1 MKDTHDASPS
11 NQATPEE
18 ILGDVIR
25 LRRLELGLNEEDIVW
40 EEQAS
45 DLSIHEIEAGTC
57 QVCLRDLLH
66 MAKLLETTSADLLER
81 VEKRLAGRSG

>member
-1 MKDTHDASPS
+1 MKDAHDASPPS
-11 NQATPEE
+11 PATPEE

-25 LRRLELGLNEEDIVW
+25 LRRLELGLNEEDLVW

-45 DLSIHEIEAGTC
+45 DLSIQEIEAGTC

-66 MAKLLETTSADLLER
+66 MARLLETTSAELLER